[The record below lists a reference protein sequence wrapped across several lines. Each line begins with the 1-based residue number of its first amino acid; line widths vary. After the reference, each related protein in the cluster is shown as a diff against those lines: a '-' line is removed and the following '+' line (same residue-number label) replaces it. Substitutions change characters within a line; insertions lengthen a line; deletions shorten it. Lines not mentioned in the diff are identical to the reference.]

1 MKNIL
6 RDKNTN
12 KQEANEPEMNR
23 KYALESYV
31 RPHNMKINIGDDISW
46 N

>member
-12 KQEANEPEMNR
+12 KQETNEPEMNR

-31 RPHNMKINIGDDISW
+31 HPHNMKINIGDDIS
-46 N
+46 

>member
-12 KQEANEPEMNR
+12 KEETNEPEMNR
-23 KYALESYV
+23 KYALESHV
-31 RPHNMKINIGDDISW
+31 RSRNMKINIGHDIS
-46 N
+46 